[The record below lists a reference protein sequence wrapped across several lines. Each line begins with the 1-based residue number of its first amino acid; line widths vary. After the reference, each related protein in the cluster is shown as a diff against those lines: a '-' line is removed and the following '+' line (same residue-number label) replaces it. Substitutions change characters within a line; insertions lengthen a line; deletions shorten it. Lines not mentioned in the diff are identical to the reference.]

1 MPLFA
6 YDDPIWDTAN
16 HAYGVGA
23 NVLLSELEKNRATK
37 RLTTYF
43 SQRCCIK
50 GPPILLA
57 I

>member
-16 HAYGVGA
+16 HAYGVDA
-23 NVLLSELEKNRATK
+23 NVLLSELEKNGATK